1 MTIDEILIAKYN
13 VAWLAGQFSMAD
25 FNDGKGI
32 VITNWQVPDIAQPTL
47 SQIEALI
54 TDPVVIQYA
63 VFEENKIKNQPI
75 LNQLI
80 DIDAQSIRA
89 LREPSPTSTA
99 QLAVLTSQAEE
110 LRSKLLPIIATGV
123 SDKGIT

>member
-1 MTIDEILIAKYN
+1 
-13 VAWLAGQFSMAD
+13 
-25 FNDGKGI
+25 
-32 VITNWQVPDIAQPTL
+32 VPDIAQPTL